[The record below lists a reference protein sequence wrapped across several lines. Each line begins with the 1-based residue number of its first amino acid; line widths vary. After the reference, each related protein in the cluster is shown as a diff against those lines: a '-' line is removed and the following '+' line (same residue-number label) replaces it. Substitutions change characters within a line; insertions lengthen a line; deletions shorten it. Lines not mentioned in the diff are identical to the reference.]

1 MYLTGCFERELVMRF
16 PKLLVLFVVTV
27 FVSELAFASTSS
39 GVRIKDISRIA
50 GVRDNSLIGY
60 GIVTG
65 LSGTGDS
72 TRSKST
78 VQSVNNLLER
88 FGIHVTD
95 QQIFSR
101 NVAAV
106 IVAATLPAYARIGDK
121 IDINV
126 TSIGDSRSLLGGTLL
141 LTNLT
146 GPDGNTYALAQGP
159 ISIGGFRY
167 DNNGNVV
174 QKNHPTAG
182 TVPAGATIE
191 KTVKTQVV
199 NSSGELEIILSE
211 PDNTTAERVSSAIN
225 KVLGNK
231 SSKAVDAGR
240 VIVSLDQNQSNNIVG
255 LLTKIENLKV
265 TPDYRSKVVVN
276 ERTGTVVS
284 GGEVSV
290 SSVSVTHGDLKLVVD
305 TDFSVSQPFMVSHTS
320 DNVSTQIVTN
330 SNLDV
335 KESGG
340 MNMAFPEN
348 TSVSDLVAALNKV
361 KVSSRDIISILL
373 SIKRAG
379 ALHAELIIQ

>member
-1 MYLTGCFERELVMRF
+1 MGLLSVKKHISLALV
-16 PKLLVLFVVTV
+16 LLV
-27 FVSELAFASTSS
+27 FASWGGGSQAS
-39 GVRIKDISRIA
+39 VNGGVRIKDISRVA

-72 TRSKST
+72 TRSKAT

-88 FGIHVTD
+88 FGVHVSDKQIHS
-95 QQIFSR
+95 Q

-106 IVAATLPAYARIGDK
+106 IVAATLPAYSRMGDK
-121 IDINV
+121 VDVNV

-146 GPDGNTYALAQGP
+146 GPDGKTYALAQGP
-159 ISIGGFRY
+159 VSIGGFKY
-167 DNNGNVV
+167 DYNGNVV

-182 TVPAGATIE
+182 TIPAGATIE
-191 KTVKTQVV
+191 KSLQTHVV
-199 NSSGELEIILSE
+199 NSNGELEILLNE
-211 PDNTTAERVSSAIN
+211 PDNTTADRIARAIN
-225 KVLGNK
+225 KQVRK
-231 SSKAVDAGR
+231 SISKAVDAGR
-240 VIVSLDQNQSNNIVG
+240 VLVNLNQQQAVNVVSF
-255 LLTKIENLKV
+255 LTQIENLKV

-284 GGEVSV
+284 GGNVSI
-290 SSVSVTHGDLKLVVD
+290 SSVSVTHGELKLIVE
-305 TDFSVSQPFMVSHTS
+305 TDFTVSQPELVRDTGSDVRTQVVANSTMDVSEGG
-320 DNVSTQIVTN
+320 ST
-330 SNLDV
+330 NLTF
-335 KESGG
+335 S
-340 MNMAFPEN
+340 EN
-348 TSVSDLVAALNKV
+348 TTVSDLVAALNKV